1 MSQTRQMRRK
11 LRLYLDTSVLGGFL
25 DLEDPKR
32 VAVARTLMGEAKG
45 GRVDVFLSPLVLE
58 EIGKAPEGLRD
69 GLTDIVAQ
77 LQPRLLSETEEVIHL
92 AEDYLREGVIPEKFR
107 DDARHIA
114 ITAFY
119 GLDGLVSWN
128 YRHMVNLSV
137 KRAVNAVNLKQ
148 GYRPIEILSP
158 EEVLGYG
165 SVGI

>member
-1 MSQTRQMRRK
+1 MRRK
-11 LRLYLDTSVLGGFL
+11 LRLYLDTSVLGGFF

-32 VAVARTLMGEAKG
+32 IAVAKTLMEELKS

-58 EIGKAPEGLRD
+58 EINKAPEDLRD

-92 AEDYLREGVIPEKFR
+92 AEDYLQERVIPEKFR

-128 YRHMVNLSV
+128 YRHMVNLNV

-148 GYRPIEILSP
+148 GYKPIEILSP

-165 SVGI
+165 NVGL